1 MLSRDIS
8 TYLSLWLGLL
18 EQMLPAW
25 VLHRRYVRVGEK
37 RKGRGAG
44 TCVDVLVYSGVRLW
58 RYAEDE
64 EGGVGGGGAR
74 LLGAALT
81 PAAGETS

>member
-1 MLSRDIS
+1 M
-8 TYLSLWLGLL
+8 
-18 EQMLPAW
+18 
-25 VLHRRYVRVGEK
+25 
-37 RKGRGAG
+37 
-44 TCVDVLVYSGVRLW
+44 DVLAYGGVGVW